1 MKWFSVRAALLGS
14 TVALAALPVAAQE
27 VKVTNQGITPT
38 EIVLGTH
45 QDLSGPIKSW
55 GVPVTNGMKM
65 AVEEV
70 NAAGGINGR
79 KIRLIVED
87 SGYDPKRAVLATQ
100 KLVEKDKIFAM
111 LAPMGSPT
119 VLAAQDIL
127 LEAGVPQLFP
137 VTSAEFTYK
146 KEAGKPQ
153 ERLKFNNVPPY
164 TESVRAGA
172 RHLMQ
177 EKKLTKPCV
186 MYQDDEFGKNVYD
199 GFTQAVADLKM
210 KPVAVTSYKRGAS
223 DFSSQVAKMKSDGC
237 DFVVLGTI
245 VRETVG
251 AIADGKKIGFN
262 PLWFGSTAA
271 NVVEVPLLGKEAV
284 EGFFA
289 VGGMEIPYRDTS
301 TGKAKEW
308 AELYFKTFNMEPN
321 TQSALGYNEVMTFA
335 HYAKL
340 AGKDLTGAKFLA
352 AMESGDVFQ
361 DIFNS
366 PPVKFSKDNHLSATV
381 FLLQQVQNGRWVV
394 LKRDLTN

>member
-1 MKWFSVRAALLGS
+1 MRTFCVKAALLGGVFS
-14 TVALAALPVAAQE
+14 LAALPVLAQQT
-27 VKVTNQGITPT
+27 KVTNQGITPT

-65 AVEEV
+65 AVDEV

-79 KIRLIVED
+79 KLKLIVED
-87 SGYDPKRAVLATQ
+87 VGYDPKRAVLATQ

-111 LAPMGSPT
+111 LAPLGSPT

-127 LEAGVPQLFP
+127 LEAGIPQLFP

-146 KEAGKPQ
+146 MDPKNPQ
-153 ERLKFNNVPPY
+153 DRLKFNNVPPY

-177 EKKLTKPCV
+177 EKGSKKPCV
-186 MYQDDEFGKNVYD
+186 LYQDDEFGKNVLD
-199 GFTQAVADLKM
+199 GFNQAVKDAKLT
-210 KPVAVTSYKRGAS
+210 AASVTSYKRGAS

-237 DFVVLGTI
+237 DLVVLGTI

-251 AIADGKKIGFN
+251 VMAEGRKIGFA
-262 PLWFGSTAA
+262 PVYFGSTAA
-271 NVVEVPLLGKEAV
+271 NVVEVPALGKDV
-284 EGFFA
+284 TEGFYA

-308 AELYFKTFNMEPN
+308 AEAYYKLYNMEPN

-366 PPVKFSKDNHLSATV
+366 PPVKFSPTEHLSATV
-381 FLLQQVQNGRWVV
+381 YLLQQVKNGRWVV
-394 LKRDLTN
+394 LKRDLKN

>member
-1 MKWFSVRAALLGS
+1 MRSFGVKAALLGG
-14 TVALAALPVAAQE
+14 VFGLAVLPAAAQQT
-27 VKVTNQGITPT
+27 KVTNQGISPT

-65 AVEEV
+65 AVEEI

-79 KIRLIVED
+79 KLKLIVED
-87 SGYDPKRAVLATQ
+87 VGYDPKRAVLATQ
-100 KLVEKDKIFAM
+100 KLVEKDKVFAM
-111 LAPMGSPT
+111 VGPLGSPT

-127 LEAGVPQLFP
+127 LDAGVPQLFP

-146 KEAGKPQ
+146 MDPKNPQ

-172 RHLMQ
+172 RHLIQ
-177 EKKLTKPCV
+177 EKGLKKPCV
-186 MYQDDEFGKNVYD
+186 LYQDDEFGKNVHD
-199 GFTQAVADLKM
+199 GFTQALADTKLT
-210 KPVAVTSYKRGAS
+210 AAATTSYKRGAS
-223 DFSSQVAKMKSDGC
+223 DFSSQVAKLKAEGC
-237 DFVVLGTI
+237 DFVVLGTV

-251 AIADGKKIGFN
+251 VMAEAKKLGFN
-262 PLWFGSTAA
+262 PVYFGSTAT
-271 NVVEVPLLGKEAV
+271 NVVEVPALGKELT
-284 EGFFA
+284 EGFYA
-289 VGGMEIPYRDTS
+289 VGGMEIPYRDTA

-308 AELYFKTFNMEPN
+308 AEAYFKAYNMEPN
-321 TQSALGYNEVMTFA
+321 TQSALGYNDVMTFA

-340 AGKDLTGAKFLA
+340 AGKDLTGQKFLA

-366 PPVKFSKDNHLSATV
+366 PAVKFSPTQHLSATV
-381 FLLQQVQNGRWVV
+381 FLLQQIKDGRWVV